1 MDNARLI
8 KVLAGHYGKR
18 LQRWWEERGLPRGE
32 ARDLRVTYA
41 GRFAAAMDAADF
53 GPDNG
58 RFSSYLNCLS
68 GVTAYAMARERGLS
82 VEEGIACYDY
92 LAKPLRG
99 FSAWLWNTADLLPNA
114 YRLIV
119 GNIREDLT
127 GPKGICWGTEVI
139 RDDDEA
145 LEYRIHTCLYY
156 DICREQGYPETIQL
170 FCNHDHHA
178 WDGLHRHVRF
188 ERHGGVGERRD
199 DGSIADGLSSTEPG
213 CLCHDS
219 FVRVR

>member
-8 KVLAGHYGKR
+8 RLLGGHYGKR
-18 LQRWWEERGLPRGE
+18 LARWYEQRGLAREE
-32 ARDLRVTYA
+32 ARSLRDEYRA
-41 GRFAAAMDAADF
+41 RFSAAMDAADF

-68 GVTAYAMARERGLS
+68 GVTAYAMARERRLS

-92 LAKPLRG
+92 LAKPLRS
-99 FSAWLWNTADLLPNA
+99 FAAWLWNTVDLLPNGFEVVA
-114 YRLIV
+114 KNVRD
-119 GNIREDLT
+119 DLA
-127 GPKGICWGTEVI
+127 GPKGVCWTTEVV

-145 LEYRIHTCLYY
+145 FEYRCHTCLYY
-156 DICREQGYPETIQL
+156 DICCEQGYPEAIQL

-188 ERHGGVGERRD
+188 VRHGGVGERRA
-199 DGSIADGLSSTEPG
+199 DGSLSDGRSSTEPG
-213 CLCHDS
+213 CLCHDA
-219 FVRVR
+219 FERVR

>member
-8 KVLAGHYGKR
+8 KILGGHYGMR
-18 LQRWWEERGLPRGE
+18 LQHWWEERGLPRGE

-99 FSAWLWNTADLLPNA
+99 FLHGSGTRPTATQRVPPHSGQYPRGPHWPQGNLLGH
-114 YRLIV
+114 R
-119 GNIREDLT
+119 
-127 GPKGICWGTEVI
+127 
-139 RDDDEA
+139 
-145 LEYRIHTCLYY
+145 
-156 DICREQGYPETIQL
+156 GYS
-170 FCNHDHHA
+170 
-178 WDGLHRHVRF
+178 R
-188 ERHGGVGERRD
+188 
-199 DGSIADGLSSTEPG
+199 
-213 CLCHDS
+213 
-219 FVRVR
+219 